1 MNSENSNGRQSTSG
15 NIGNSSIVLIE
26 PQVREKRAAPVWS
39 ALEMDRQKLT
49 DMLRDDPT
57 MLFGSASLRLAIY
70 MTYQMASHLG
80 GMHSPLPI
88 SVSMSCWMEEHA
100 VSEEMAIRVLKK
112 LRCPGAMAMCKFASD
127 FLSVMAAEVNEELRK
142 AKSLEDAAELRRA
155 AAKRVSLGPTA
166 MRLSSNIGAMPTPDA
181 PKEDHR

>member
-1 MNSENSNGRQSTSG
+1 M
-15 NIGNSSIVLIE
+15 
-26 PQVREKRAAPVWS
+26 WS

-57 MLFGSASLRLAIY
+57 LLFGSASLRLAIY

-88 SVSMSCWMEEHA
+88 SVSLSCWMEEHA
-100 VSEEMAIRVLKK
+100 VSDDMAIRVLKK

-127 FLSVMAAEVNEELRK
+127 FLSVMAAEVNDELRK
-142 AKSLEDAAELRRA
+142 AKSLEEADERRRA

-166 MRLSSNIGAMPTPDA
+166 MRLSSNIGIVPTADA
-181 PKEDHR
+181 STEGER